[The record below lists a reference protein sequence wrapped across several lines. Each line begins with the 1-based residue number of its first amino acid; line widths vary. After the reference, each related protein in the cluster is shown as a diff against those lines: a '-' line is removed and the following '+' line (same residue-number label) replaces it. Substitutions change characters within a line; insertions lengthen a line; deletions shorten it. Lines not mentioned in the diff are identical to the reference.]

1 MAVIETYVS
10 KNPASSLIPLILFV
24 SFFLPQTGCYK
35 PPSSAPYLNKNTL
48 YPAASG
54 TGYNSVGSETE
65 TPLDRKKSQKYS
77 SIVRKYSNRYD
88 LDWVL
93 MLSVMKQESQFKPN
107 AKSSVGA
114 FGLMQIMPITESG
127 LTEKLGVKDAR
138 SPSNNIKIGTFH
150 FRSLYRI
157 FRNAPEEDRI
167 RLSLAAYNAG
177 LGRILDARQIAAYLG
192 SDPNSWE
199 GVKKALP
206 LLSRSY
212 YTLHQ
217 SIWDEA
223 KPPSGYFRNWR
234 QTTKYVEKVLEH
246 YEELSLAFN

>member
-10 KNPASSLIPLILFV
+10 KNPASLLIRLILLV
-24 SFFLPQTGCYK
+24 SNSFLLTACYK
-35 PPSSAPYLNKNTL
+35 PPSSAPYLNKSTL
-48 YPAASG
+48 YPVAAG
-54 TGYNSVGSETE
+54 AAYHTDGSDAE
-65 TPLDRKKSQKYS
+65 TPLDIQKSRKYTNL
-77 SIVRKYSNRYD
+77 VRKYSDRYD

-93 MLSVMKQESQFKPN
+93 MLSVMKQESQFKPT
-107 AKSSVGA
+107 AKSKVGA
-114 FGLMQIMPITESG
+114 YGLMQIMPITESG
-127 LTEKLGVKDAR
+127 LTSKLGVKDAR
-138 SPSNNIKIGTFH
+138 SPSNNIKVGTFH

-157 FRNAPEEDRI
+157 FRNAPGEDRI
-167 RLSLAAYNAG
+167 KLSLAAYNAG

-192 SDPNSWE
+192 SDPNSWD

-206 LLSRSY
+206 LLSQRY

-234 QTTKYVEKVLEH
+234 QTTKYVEKVLGH
-246 YEELSLAFN
+246 YEDLSLAFN

>member
-10 KNPASSLIPLILFV
+10 KNPASSIIPLILFA
-24 SFFLPQTGCYK
+24 SFPLLQTGCYK
-35 PPSSAPYLNKNTL
+35 PPSSAPYLNKSTL
-48 YPAASG
+48 YPVVSG
-54 TGYNSVGSETE
+54 TGYNSEEFEAE
-65 TPLDRKKSQKYS
+65 TPGESQKPQKYNS
-77 SIVRKYSNRYD
+77 LVRKYSDRYD
-88 LDWVL
+88 LDWIL

-107 AKSSVGA
+107 ARSRVGA

-127 LTEKLGVKDAR
+127 LTGKLGVKDAK
-138 SPSNNIKIGTFH
+138 SPSNNIKIGTFN

-157 FRNAPEEDRI
+157 FRSAPEEDRI

-177 LGRILDARQIAAYLG
+177 LARILDARQIAAYLG

-217 SIWDEA
+217 NIWDEA